1 MACMERSSG
10 PGSRPRSFDAA
21 AFPQV
26 ALVTGRP
33 ARADIFTM
41 KTYSP
46 KPEHIEHRWFVMDAS
61 GQVLGRLA
69 TEIAVLL
76 RGKHKPIFA
85 PHMDT
90 GDHVVVINADKVEL
104 TGNKERDKIA
114 YRHSGYPGGIKGVR
128 YGDLLAMRPVAAVEK
143 AVRGM
148 LPKNRLGRQMIK
160 KLHVVAGGEH
170 PHSAQKPVALAVG
183 ERPAWEGLPKPAV
196 RSDGTGPAPSKPM
209 ADAAPPARKPS
220 STRSAPPAK
229 EPTAKKT
236 TVTAA
241 KKTTAKKPTAATT
254 AKKTA
259 AKKTAAKK
267 TAAKKT
273 TAKKT
278 TAKKTTA
285 KKTTA
290 KTTATAKKTTAK
302 KTTAKKTT
310 AKKDEE

>member
-1 MACMERSSG
+1 AAHGVASPEGAHRRRRPAPGEAGSLGLLPGRSWAARSA
-10 PGSRPRSFDAA
+10 PVGSRPRCDRCFEGWAGRSSLSFDAA
-21 AFPQV
+21 AFSQV

-33 ARADIFTM
+33 SRADIFTM

-114 YRHSGYPGGIKGVR
+114 YRHSGYPGSIKGVR
-128 YGDLLAMRPVAAVEK
+128 YGDFLAMRPVAAVEK

-170 PHSAQKPVALAVG
+170 PHSAQKPVTLAGGGGPAGGAPPAPSV
-183 ERPAWEGLPKPAV
+183 RP
-196 RSDGTGPAPSKPM
+196 DGTSRAPSKPK
-209 ADAAPPARKPS
+209 AEQAAPPDRTPS

-229 EPTAKKT
+229 
-236 TVTAA
+236 
-241 KKTTAKKPTAATT
+241 KTTAKQTS
-254 AKKTA
+254 AKKTHA
-259 AKKTAAKK
+259 DNASAQNT
-267 TAAKKT
+267 
-273 TAKKT
+273 
-278 TAKKTTA
+278 
-285 KKTTA
+285 
-290 KTTATAKKTTAK
+290 
-302 KTTAKKTT
+302 
-310 AKKDEE
+310 

>member
-1 MACMERSSG
+1 M
-10 PGSRPRSFDAA
+10 
-21 AFPQV
+21 
-26 ALVTGRP
+26 TGRP

-69 TEIAVLL
+69 TEVAVLL

-114 YRHSGYPGGIKGVR
+114 YRHSGYPGGIKGIR
-128 YGDLLAMRPVAAVEK
+128 YGDLLALRPVAAVEK

-183 ERPAWEGLPKPAV
+183 ERPAWEGLPKPAI
-196 RSDGTGPAPSKPM
+196 RSDGTGPAPSKPK
-209 ADAAPPARKPS
+209 AERAAPPARKPS

-229 EPTAKKT
+229 KTTAKKT
-236 TVTAA
+236 TA
-241 KKTTAKKPTAATT
+241 TTA

-290 KTTATAKKTTAK
+290 K

>member
-1 MACMERSSG
+1 
-10 PGSRPRSFDAA
+10 
-21 AFPQV
+21 
-26 ALVTGRP
+26 LVTGRP

-69 TEIAVLL
+69 TEVAVLL

-114 YRHSGYPGGIKGVR
+114 YRHSGYPGGIKGIR
-128 YGDLLAMRPVAAVEK
+128 YGDLLSMRPVAAVEK

-170 PHSAQKPVALAVG
+170 PHSAQKPVVLAVG

-196 RSDGTGPAPSKPM
+196 RSDGSGPAPSKPK
-209 ADAAPPARKPS
+209 AEHAAPPARKPS
-220 STRSAPPAK
+220 ATRSAPPAK
-229 EPTAKKT
+229 KTTAKKT
-236 TVTAA
+236 T
-241 KKTTAKKPTAATT
+241 
-254 AKKTA
+254 
-259 AKKTAAKK
+259 AKK

-278 TAKKTTA
+278 TAKTTAKKTATPAATKTTA
-285 KKTTA
+285 KKTA
-290 KTTATAKKTTAK
+290 AKKP
-302 KTTAKKTT
+302 TAKKTT